1 MRRTYAATEIKST
14 PNNFLKK
21 GLLAAVLL
29 VIQGCTSPIMSDSM
43 GTIDSTET
51 SEASSLRSDTQSSQ
65 KGSKNQSDSKAQ
77 DNSERNGETNNE
89 SEPKYNAIAD
99 KKLDSAQMLEILQ
112 AEILLRRG
120 NYEPAFDLLY
130 GLAQE
135 TSDTKLLKR
144 AFEVSMV
151 TYDVEKIR
159 KATDLWKKLEPS
171 ADVAWRAAFI
181 LSLQEGKVEQAL
193 QEWDRY
199 QSLSELSME
208 QDLLA
213 TSRRVSA
220 SAPVDSGLV
229 FFEKIVQ
236 MHPQVWSGY
245 FGLAM
250 VAATHNMP
258 DLAIDALQQATKL
271 VDKEQSPQIYQLLAK
286 LYVDNSKVQMGLEDL
301 AGYLESFPN
310 DFLVQER
317 MARLQVLAEDYA
329 GAELRYRMILEKVP
343 EAHKARLSLALL
355 QIEQNQHEQAIE
367 NLQPLLNEKG
377 YKSISHYYQG
387 ISLQDLKRY
396 DEALA
401 SFSKVVISALQVDA
415 LLHRA
420 EIFFAQGNIGQAY
433 AELEQVQVNLPQ
445 NKVKQL
451 RAKAIFKSYEE
462 KYQEALEVYNQVLA
476 IEPSNTAVML
486 AKSYIHYNLGD
497 YKEYESILLKVLELS
512 EDNVEALN
520 GLGYFYA
527 ERLQKLDKAK
537 ELLSRALELE
547 PKNYFILDSMGW
559 LYFQLKDYP
568 KAVEYLELAFE
579 IEADEEV
586 FAHLVQAYLK
596 NNQVEQAEKLWK
608 AYYNQFKNWES
619 VAKLKQF
626 LPAGF
631 LDD

>member
-1 MRRTYAATEIKST
+1 MRRTIDATEIKNT

-21 GLLAAVLL
+21 GLLAAVLFML
-29 VIQGCTSPIMSDSM
+29 QGCTNPILSDS
-43 GTIDSTET
+43 TSATDSSET
-51 SEASSLRSDTQSSQ
+51 SKASSLISDAQSSQ
-65 KGSKNQSDSKAQ
+65 KDSQNHSDSKAKY
-77 DNSERNGETNNE
+77 NSEPNNE

-99 KKLDSAQMLEILQ
+99 NKLDSAQMLEILQ

-130 GLAQE
+130 GLAKE

-151 TYDVEKIR
+151 TYDVDKIR

-213 TSRRVSA
+213 TSRRVAA

-236 MHPQVWSGY
+236 MHPQVWSGH

-258 DLAIDALQQATKL
+258 DLAIEALQQATQL

-286 LYVDNSKVQMGLEDL
+286 LYVDNSKIQMGLEDL

-329 GAELRYRMILEKVP
+329 GAETRYKMILEKLP

-377 YKSISHYYQG
+377 YTSISHYYQG

-396 DEALA
+396 DEALE

-420 EIFFAQGNIGQAY
+420 EIYFAQGEIEKAY
-433 AELEQVQVNLPQ
+433 VELEKVSVDLPQ

-462 KYQEALEVYNQVLA
+462 KYQEALEVYNEVLA
-476 IEPSNTAVML
+476 IEPSNTEVML

-497 YKEYESILLKVLELS
+497 YKEYESILLKVLELN

-527 ERLQKLDKAK
+527 ERQQKLDKAK
-537 ELLSRALELE
+537 ELLSRALKLE
-547 PKNYFILDSMGW
+547 PRNYFILDSMGW
-559 LYFQLKDYP
+559 LYFQLQDYP

-596 NNQVEQAEKLWK
+596 NNQAEQAEKLWK
-608 AYYNQFKNWES
+608 TYYNQFKNWES